1 MTKNMENLKKAEKMD
16 KKQKI
21 FIISVCVI
29 IAIIIVCLIVYIVT
43 KNEEKNVNE
52 NRLANMYERMMENET
67 YSITLQLNDNNKYT
81 VSRQGDVANIDTYS
95 DGKHTTNI
103 IKDGNT
109 YLLMYSTKRYYTY
122 QNNVT
127 GLGEL
132 SNDLNEIIQSQEPE
146 KGQEKIDGK
155 NYRYEEYKGVSDFL
169 MNTDEEISEEDT
181 NTRFYFD
188 GDDLKYIRTIMGD
201 KSELISVD
209 VSYNVDDSIFEIP
222 SDFQEG

>member
-1 MTKNMENLKKAEKMD
+1 MD

-29 IAIIIVCLIVYIVT
+29 VAIIIVGLIVYVVT
-43 KNEEKNVNE
+43 KNEEENVSE
-52 NRLANMYERMMENET
+52 NRLSNMYEKMIQDET
-67 YSITLQLNDNNKYT
+67 YSITIQLDDNNKYT
-81 VSRQGDVANIDTYS
+81 VSRKGKVANIDTYN
-95 DGKHTTNI
+95 DGNHTANI

-109 YLLMYSTKRYYTY
+109 YLLMYNTKRYYTY

-132 SNDLNEIIQSQEPE
+132 PSQLNEIIQSQEPE
-146 KGQEKIDGK
+146 KGKEKIDGK

-169 MNTDEEISEEDT
+169 MNTDENVSEEDT

-201 KSELISVD
+201 KSELIRVD
-209 VSYNVDDSIFEIP
+209 VSYVVNDSAFEIP

>member
-1 MTKNMENLKKAEKMD
+1 MD

-21 FIISVCVI
+21 FIISVCI
-29 IAIIIVCLIVYIVT
+29 IVAIIVIGLIVYVVT
-43 KNEEKNVNE
+43 KNEQETASE
-52 NRLANMYERMMENET
+52 NRLANMYNKMTQNQT
-67 YSITLQLNDNNKYT
+67 YSITIQLNDNNKYT
-81 VSRQGDVANIDTYS
+81 VSKKGDIANIDTYN
-95 DGKHTTNI
+95 DGSHTTNI
-103 IKDGNT
+103 VKDGNT
-109 YLLMYSTKRYYTY
+109 YLLMYNTKRYYTY

-127 GLGEL
+127 GLGEI
-132 SNDLNEIIQSQEPE
+132 SNQLNEIIQSQEPE
-146 KGQEKIDGK
+146 KGQEEVNGK
-155 NYRYEEYKGVSDFL
+155 KYRYEEYKGVSDFL
-169 MNTDEEISEEDT
+169 MNTDEGISEEDT

>member
-1 MTKNMENLKKAEKMD
+1 MENLKKPEKLD

-21 FIISVCVI
+21 FIISVCAIV
-29 IAIIIVCLIVYIVT
+29 AIIIVLLIVYTATRSV
-43 KNEEKNVNE
+43 EENTSE
-52 NRLANMYERMMENET
+52 NRLANMYEKMTQNNT
-67 YSITLQLNDNNKYT
+67 YGITFQLDDNNKYT
-81 VSRQGDVANIDTYS
+81 VSRKGDVANIDTYS

-109 YLLMYSTKRYYTY
+109 YLLMYNTKRYYTY

-127 GLGEL
+127 GLGEI
-132 SNDLNEIIQSQEPE
+132 SNQLNEIIQSQEPE
-146 KGQEKIDGK
+146 KGQEEINGK

-169 MNTDEEISEEDT
+169 MNTDEDVSEEDT
-181 NTRFYFD
+181 NTKFYFD

-201 KSELISVD
+201 KSELISVN
-209 VSYNVDDSIFEIP
+209 VSYNVDDGVFEIP

>member
-1 MTKNMENLKKAEKMD
+1 MD
-16 KKQKI
+16 KKQKM

-29 IAIIIVCLIVYIVT
+29 VAIIIVGLIVYLVTTNQEENVT
-43 KNEEKNVNE
+43 K
-52 NRLANMYERMMENET
+52 NRLANMYEKMMQNET
-67 YSITLQLNDNNKYT
+67 YSITFQLNDNNKYT
-81 VSRQGDVANIDTYS
+81 VSRKGDTANIDTYN
-95 DGKHTTNI
+95 DGSHTTNI
-103 IKDGNT
+103 VKDGNT
-109 YLLMYSTKRYYTY
+109 YLLMYNTKRYYTY

-127 GLGEL
+127 GLGEI
-132 SNDLNEIIQSQEPE
+132 SNQLNEIIQSQEPE
-146 KGQEKIDGK
+146 KGQEEVNGK

-169 MNTDEEISEEDT
+169 MNTDDGISEEDT

-209 VSYNVDDSIFEIP
+209 ISYDVDDSIFEIP

>member
-1 MTKNMENLKKAEKMD
+1 MD
-16 KKQKI
+16 KKHKL
-21 FIISVCVI
+21 FITSICI
-29 IAIIIVCLIVYIVT
+29 IVAIIIVVLIVYIVT
-43 KNEEKNVNE
+43 KNQEESASK
-52 NRLANMYERMMENET
+52 NRLANMYERMIQDET
-67 YSITLQLNDNNKYT
+67 YSITFQLNDNNKYT
-81 VSRQGDVANIDTYS
+81 VSRKGDAANIDTYN
-95 DGKHTTNI
+95 DGKHTTDI

-132 SNDLNEIIQSQEPE
+132 PNQLNEIIQSQEPE
-146 KGQEKIDGK
+146 KGQEKIDGS

-169 MNTDEEISEEDT
+169 MNTDEDFSEENT

-188 GDDLKYIRTIMGD
+188 GDNLEYIKTIMED

-209 VSYNVDDSIFEIP
+209 VSYDVNDNIFEIP
-222 SDFQEG
+222 SDFQES

>member
-1 MTKNMENLKKAEKMD
+1 MD

-21 FIISVCVI
+21 FIISVCI
-29 IAIIIVCLIVYIVT
+29 IVAIIIVGLIVYVVT
-43 KNEEKNVNE
+43 KNEQENVSK
-52 NRLANMYERMMENET
+52 NRLANMYEKMIQNQT
-67 YSITLQLNDNNKYT
+67 YSITFQLNDNNKYT
-81 VSRQGDVANIDTYS
+81 VSRKDDVANIDTYN
-95 DGKHTTNI
+95 DGSHTTNI

-109 YLLMYSTKRYYTY
+109 YLLMYNTKRYYIY

-132 SNDLNEIIQSQEPE
+132 SNELNEIIQSQEPE
-146 KGQEKIDGK
+146 KGKEKIDGD
-155 NYRYEEYKGVSDFL
+155 NYRYEEYKGVLEFL
-169 MNTDEEISEEDT
+169 MNTDENISEEDT

-209 VSYNVDDSIFEIP
+209 VSYDVNDSIFEIP

>member
-1 MTKNMENLKKAEKMD
+1 MKKMENLKQLEKID

-21 FIISVCVI
+21 FIISVC
-29 IAIIIVCLIVYIVT
+29 IIIVIIIIGLIVYAVA
-43 KNEEKNVNE
+43 KNEKENVDKNRVANIYEK
-52 NRLANMYERMMENET
+52 MMQNQT
-67 YSITLQLNDNNKYT
+67 YSITFQLDENNKYT
-81 VSRQGDVANIDTYS
+81 VSRKGNVANIDTYKN
-95 DGKHTTNI
+95 GNHTTNI

-132 SNDLNEIIQSQEPE
+132 PNQLSEMIQNQQPE
-146 KGQEKIDGK
+146 KGQEKIDGH

-169 MNTDEEISEEDT
+169 MNIGEDISEENA

-188 GDDLKYIRTIMGD
+188 GDDLEYIKTIMED
-201 KSELISVD
+201 KSELIHID
-209 VSYNVDDSIFEIP
+209 ISYGVDDNIFEIP
-222 SDFQEG
+222 SDFQQG